1 MKCQGDVLNLRINR
15 CVMSK
20 PQSIPF
26 SRMQKISAS
35 GVFVK
40 RFGQSGRVPM
50 KPYAHRDDYYIL
62 ALLTEGNVAVEIDF
76 ERKELQAGDI
86 LIVSPWQVH
95 NRPEGESWD
104 ADGWMLAFSPEMLTE
119 QEAGIIEEYSIS
131 PSPFSPDDAVTDDV
145 VTLCSMMDRNKENNA
160 VFGAL
165 AVAVKSIVL
174 STLNTNDTAVSGRYR
189 AITLRLRKLL
199 DIHLVVEKSPAAYAS
214 MMNISE
220 VYLNEAVKGATGLSV
235 GAYIRNMVMVRAKR
249 QLAYTSLSAKEI
261 AYALGYEDYAH
272 FSKLFSKSTGM
283 SPSEYRKNL
292 K

>member
-1 MKCQGDVLNLRINR
+1 
-15 CVMSK
+15 
-20 PQSIPF
+20 
-26 SRMQKISAS
+26 MQKISAS

-40 RFGQSGRVPM
+40 RFGQSGRLPM

-76 ERKELQAGDI
+76 KRKELQAGDI

-95 NRPEGESWD
+95 NRPEGEKWD

-145 VTLCSMMDRNKENNA
+145 VTLCSMMDRNRENNA

-165 AVAVKSIVL
+165 ASAVKSIVL
-174 STLNTNDTAVSGRYR
+174 STLNTDGTAVSGRYR

-199 DIHLVVEKSPAAYAS
+199 DIHLVAEKRPSAYAS

-261 AYALGYEDYAH
+261 AHALGYEDYAH
-272 FSKLFSKSTGM
+272 FSKLFSKSIGM

>member
-1 MKCQGDVLNLRINR
+1 
-15 CVMSK
+15 MSK

-26 SRMQKISAS
+26 SQMQKISAS

-40 RFGQSGRVPM
+40 RFGQSGRLPM

-95 NRPEGESWD
+95 NKPEGESWD

-145 VTLCSMMDRNKENNA
+145 VTLCSMMDRNKENNT

-165 AVAVKSIVL
+165 AAAVKSIVL
-174 STLNTNDTAVSGRYR
+174 STLNTDGTAVSGRYR

-235 GAYIRNMVMVRAKR
+235 GTYIRNMVMVRAKR

-272 FSKLFSKSTGM
+272 FSKLFSKCIGM

>member
-1 MKCQGDVLNLRINR
+1 
-15 CVMSK
+15 
-20 PQSIPF
+20 
-26 SRMQKISAS
+26 MQKISAS

-40 RFGQSGRVPM
+40 RFGQSGRLPM

-95 NRPEGESWD
+95 NKPEGESWD
-104 ADGWMLAFSPEMLTE
+104 ADGWMLALSPEMLTE

-131 PSPFSPDDAVTDDV
+131 HIPFSPDDAVTDDV

-165 AVAVKSIVL
+165 AAAVKSIVL

-199 DIHLVVEKSPAAYAS
+199 DAHIVEEKRPTAYAS

-261 AYALGYEDYAH
+261 AYALGYEDYAY
-272 FSKLFSKSTGM
+272 FSRLFAKCTGK

>member
-1 MKCQGDVLNLRINR
+1 
-15 CVMSK
+15 MSK

-26 SRMQKISAS
+26 SQMQKISAS

-40 RFGQSGRVPM
+40 RFGQSGRLPM

-95 NRPEGESWD
+95 NRPEGETWD

-119 QEAGIIEEYSIS
+119 QEARIIEEYSIS
-131 PSPFSPDDAVTDDV
+131 PSPFSPDDAVRDDV

-165 AVAVKSIVL
+165 AAAVKSIVL
-174 STLNTNDTAVSGRYR
+174 STLNTVGTAVSGRYR

-199 DIHLVVEKSPAAYAS
+199 DIHLVVEKSPSSYAS

-272 FSKLFSKSTGM
+272 FSKLFSKSVGM
-283 SPSEYRKNL
+283 SPSKYRKNL

>member
-1 MKCQGDVLNLRINR
+1 MD
-15 CVMSK
+15 VMSK

-26 SRMQKISAS
+26 SQMQKISAS

-40 RFGQSGRVPM
+40 RFGQSGRLPM

-95 NRPEGESWD
+95 NKPEGESWD

-145 VTLCSMMDRNKENNA
+145 VTLCSMMDRNKENNT

-165 AVAVKSIVL
+165 AAAVKSIVL
-174 STLNTNDTAVSGRYR
+174 STLNTDGTAVSGRYR

-199 DIHLVVEKSPAAYAS
+199 DIHLVVEKRPAAYAS

-272 FSKLFSKSTGM
+272 FSKLFSKSIGM
-283 SPSEYRKNL
+283 PPSEYRKNL

>member
-1 MKCQGDVLNLRINR
+1 MKCQGDVLNLRMNMD
-15 CVMSK
+15 VMSK

-26 SRMQKISAS
+26 SQMQKISAS

-40 RFGQSGRVPM
+40 RFGQSGRLPM

-95 NRPEGESWD
+95 NRPEGETWD

-145 VTLCSMMDRNKENNA
+145 VTLCSMMDRNKENNT

-165 AVAVKSIVL
+165 AAAVKSIVL
-174 STLNTNDTAVSGRYR
+174 STLNTDGTAVSGRYR

-199 DIHLVVEKSPAAYAS
+199 DIHLVVEKRPAAYAS

-272 FSKLFSKSTGM
+272 FSKLFSKSIGM
-283 SPSEYRKNL
+283 PPSEYRKNL

>member
-1 MKCQGDVLNLRINR
+1 MD
-15 CVMSK
+15 VMSK

-40 RFGQSGRVPM
+40 RFGQSGRLPM

-131 PSPFSPDDAVTDDV
+131 PIPFSPDDAVTDDV

-165 AVAVKSIVL
+165 AAAVKSIVL

-199 DIHLVVEKSPAAYAS
+199 DAHIVEEKRPTAYAS

-249 QLAYTSLSAKEI
+249 QLVYTSLSAKEI
-261 AYALGYEDYAH
+261 AYALGYEDYAY
-272 FSKLFSKSTGM
+272 FSRLFAKCTGK

>member
-1 MKCQGDVLNLRINR
+1 
-15 CVMSK
+15 
-20 PQSIPF
+20 
-26 SRMQKISAS
+26 MQKISAS

-40 RFGQSGRVPM
+40 RFGQSGRLPM

-95 NRPEGESWD
+95 NRPEGETWD

-145 VTLCSMMDRNKENNA
+145 VTLCSMMDRNKENNT

-199 DIHLVVEKSPAAYAS
+199 DAHIVEEKRPAAYAS

-261 AYALGYEDYAH
+261 AYALGYEDYAY
-272 FSKLFSKSTGM
+272 FSRLFAKCTGK

>member
-1 MKCQGDVLNLRINR
+1 
-15 CVMSK
+15 MSK

-26 SRMQKISAS
+26 SQMQKISAS

-40 RFGQSGRVPM
+40 RFGQSGRLPM

-95 NRPEGESWD
+95 NKPDGETW
-104 ADGWMLAFSPEMLTE
+104 
-119 QEAGIIEEYSIS
+119 
-131 PSPFSPDDAVTDDV
+131 DDV

-165 AVAVKSIVL
+165 AAAVKSIVL
-174 STLNTNDTAVSGRYR
+174 STLNTDGTAVSGRYR

-261 AYALGYEDYAH
+261 AYALGYEDYAY
-272 FSKLFSKSTGM
+272 FSRLFAKCTGK

>member
-1 MKCQGDVLNLRINR
+1 
-15 CVMSK
+15 
-20 PQSIPF
+20 
-26 SRMQKISAS
+26 MQKISAS

-40 RFGQSGRVPM
+40 RFGQSGRLPM

-76 ERKELQAGDI
+76 ERKELQADDI

-95 NRPEGESWD
+95 NKPDGETWD

-131 PSPFSPDDAVTDDV
+131 PSPFSPDDAVTDDAVTDDV
-145 VTLCSMMDRNKENNA
+145 VTLCSMMDRNKENNT

-165 AVAVKSIVL
+165 AAAVKSIVL
-174 STLNTNDTAVSGRYR
+174 STLNTDGTAVSGRYR

-199 DIHLVVEKSPAAYAS
+199 DIHLVVEKSPAVYAS

-235 GAYIRNMVMVRAKR
+235 GTYIRNMVMVRAKR

-272 FSKLFSKSTGM
+272 FSKLFSKSIGM

>member
-1 MKCQGDVLNLRINR
+1 MKCQGYVLFLRINR
-15 CVMSK
+15 YVMSK

-26 SRMQKISAS
+26 SQMQKISAS

-40 RFGQSGRVPM
+40 RFGQSGRLPM

-95 NRPEGESWD
+95 NKPEGETWD

-119 QEAGIIEEYSIS
+119 REARIIEEYSIS

-145 VTLCSMMDRNKENNA
+145 VTLCSMMDRNKDNNA

-165 AVAVKSIVL
+165 AAAVKSIVL
-174 STLNTNDTAVSGRYR
+174 SPLNTDGTAVSGRYR

-199 DIHLVVEKSPAAYAS
+199 DIHLVEEKSPAAYAS

-283 SPSEYRKNL
+283 TPS
-292 K
+292 

>member
-20 PQSIPF
+20 PKSIPF
-26 SRMQKISAS
+26 SQMQKISAS

-40 RFGQSGRVPM
+40 RFGQSGRLPM

-95 NRPEGESWD
+95 NKPDGETWD

-131 PSPFSPDDAVTDDV
+131 PSPFSSDDAVTDDV
-145 VTLCSMMDRNKENNA
+145 VTLCSMMDRNKENNT

-165 AVAVKSIVL
+165 AAAVKSIVL
-174 STLNTNDTAVSGRYR
+174 STLNTDGTAVSGRYR

-199 DIHLVVEKSPAAYAS
+199 DIHLVVEKSPSAYAS

-272 FSKLFSKSTGM
+272 FSKLFSKSVGM
-283 SPSEYRKNL
+283 SPSKYRKNL

>member
-1 MKCQGDVLNLRINR
+1 ME
-15 CVMSK
+15 VMSK
-20 PQSIPF
+20 PKSIPV
-26 SRMQKISAS
+26 SQMQKISAS

-50 KPYAHRDDYYIL
+50 KPYAHRDDYYIV
-62 ALLTEGNVAVEIDF
+62 ALLTGGKASVEIDL

-95 NRPEGESWD
+95 NRPEGETWD
-104 ADGWMLAFSPEMLTE
+104 ADGRMLAFSPEMLTE
-119 QEAGIIEEYSIS
+119 QEARAVEEYSIA
-131 PSPFSPDDAVTDDV
+131 PGPFNPGVAVTDDI
-145 VTLCSMMDRNKENNA
+145 VTLCDMMERNQGNDS
-160 VFGAL
+160 VFVSLAL
-165 AVAVKSIVL
+165 TVKIMVL
-174 STLNTNDTAVSGRYR
+174 SALVTNGTARSGRYR

-199 DIHLVVEKSPAAYAS
+199 DIHLVVEKSPSAYAS

-235 GAYIRNMVMVRAKR
+235 GAYIRDMVMVRAKR

-261 AYALGYEDYAH
+261 AYSLGYEDYAY
-272 FSKLFSKSTGM
+272 FSKLFSKSIGK

>member
-1 MKCQGDVLNLRINR
+1 
-15 CVMSK
+15 MSK

-26 SRMQKISAS
+26 SQMQKISAS

-40 RFGQSGRVPM
+40 RFGQSGRLPM

-131 PSPFSPDDAVTDDV
+131 PIPFSPDDAVTDDV
-145 VTLCSMMDRNKENNA
+145 VTLSSMMDRNKENNA

-165 AVAVKSIVL
+165 AAAVKSIVL
-174 STLNTNDTAVSGRYR
+174 STLYTNDTAVSGRYR

-199 DIHLVVEKSPAAYAS
+199 DIHLVVEKRPSAYAS

-261 AYALGYEDYAH
+261 AYALGYEDYAY
-272 FSKLFSKSTGM
+272 FSRLFAKCTGK

>member
-1 MKCQGDVLNLRINR
+1 
-15 CVMSK
+15 
-20 PQSIPF
+20 
-26 SRMQKISAS
+26 MQKISAS

-40 RFGQSGRVPM
+40 RFGQFGRVPM
-50 KPYAHRDDYYIL
+50 KPYAHRDDYYIV
-62 ALLTEGNVAVEIDF
+62 ALLTDGRAAVEIDF

-95 NRPEGESWD
+95 NRPEGETWD

-119 QEAGIIEEYSIS
+119 QEARIIEEYSIS
-131 PSPFSPDDAVTDDV
+131 PSPFSPADAAVDDV

-165 AVAVKSIVL
+165 AAAVKSIVL
-174 STLNTNDTAVSGRYR
+174 STLNTDGTAVSGRYR

-199 DIHLVVEKSPAAYAS
+199 DAHIVEEKRPTAYAS

-261 AYALGYEDYAH
+261 AYALGYEDYAY
-272 FSKLFSKSTGM
+272 FSRLFAKCTGK

>member
-1 MKCQGDVLNLRINR
+1 
-15 CVMSK
+15 MSK

-26 SRMQKISAS
+26 SQMQKISAS

-40 RFGQSGRVPM
+40 RFGQSGRLPM

-95 NRPEGESWD
+95 NRPEGETWD

-131 PSPFSPDDAVTDDV
+131 PIPFSSDDAVTDDV
-145 VTLCSMMDRNKENNA
+145 VTLCSMMDRNKENNT

-165 AVAVKSIVL
+165 AAAVKSIVL
-174 STLNTNDTAVSGRYR
+174 STLNTDGTAVSGRYR

-199 DIHLVVEKSPAAYAS
+199 DIHLVVEKSPSAYAS

-272 FSKLFSKSTGM
+272 FSKLFSKSVGM
-283 SPSEYRKNL
+283 SPSKYRKNL